1 MISITAKASMG
12 SQCDRTTTKRPPCL
26 IANGS
31 RRRAPKAQ
39 RTNTTIAA
47 DSGASTATLIIR

>member
-12 SQCDRTTTKRPPCL
+12 SQCDRTTAMRPPWR

-31 RRRAPKAQ
+31 RSSAPTAH
-39 RTNTTIAA
+39 RTNTTNGA

>member
-1 MISITAKASMG
+1 MISMTAKASMG
-12 SQCDRTTTKRPPCL
+12 SQCARTVRTRPPWR

-31 RRRAPKAQ
+31 RSRAPRAH
-39 RTNTTIAA
+39 RTNTTIVA

>member
-12 SQCDRTTTKRPPCL
+12 SQWARTVRVRPPCL

-31 RRRAPKAQ
+31 RSSAPRAQ
-39 RTNTTIAA
+39 RTKTTIVA